1 MNRRLLYRVGLGMGC
16 GFLFLRVWPL
26 TAEPARSLGDLP
38 AKARTI
44 LKEHCFQCHGEDPD
58 NMEGDGLAIL
68 DYKMLVERKLIVP
81 RQPGKSPLI
90 KKVELGTMPP
100 PDEGA
105 PVPPTEIKVL
115 RAWIEGGALPF
126 AGESGHR

>member
-1 MNRRLLYRVGLGMGC
+1 V
-16 GFLFLRVWPL
+16 
-26 TAEPARSLGDLP
+26 ADLP

-44 LKEHCFQCHGEDPD
+44 LKEHCFQCHGEDPE

-68 DYKMLVERKLIVP
+68 DHKMLVERKIIVA

-100 PDEGA
+100 PGEGA
-105 PVPPTEIKVL
+105 RVPPGEIKVL
-115 RAWIEGGALPF
+115 RAWIEAGALAFP
-126 AGESGHR
+126 GESGRH